1 MSDRELIQLMYEALD
16 YTRSHHKLHS
26 NKVCDALN
34 AADARLA
41 EPEQSYGAW
50 VKEAEQLVRELAAQA
65 YIDGSLHNMRPWS
78 ECSDYTGL
86 LAHLRNHPAAP
97 EGYVLVPVEPTQEM
111 LNAGYEAGKDSAWSY
126 KNCYAAMIAAAQKE
140 SGK

>member
-1 MSDRELIQLMYEALD
+1 MS
-16 YTRSHHKLHS
+16 
-26 NKVCDALN
+26 
-34 AADARLA
+34 
-41 EPEQSYGAW
+41 
-50 VKEAEQLVRELAAQA
+50 AEQLSEAAYYAIVDRVVTARRGTGVVATQGEIANAA
-65 YIDGSLHNMRPWS
+65 YQLGI
-78 ECSDYTGL
+78 
-86 LAHLRNHPAAP
+86 AHRQPDCVATP